1 MWNNNIMKWLESA
14 AIKWEIHRNINWFV
28 LKYRTRKEMEMSFIC
43 LQHYY
48 TIGIYLLVHIGVLIF
63 MSEVQGRFF
72 ILCYRRNVH
81 ESLEKETQNRFYQWK
96 VYFFSGSFCIS
107 TMTPGPFIS
116 CIGNII
122 LLDLH
127 MKGQYSLL
135 NKKGTFWNFKE
146 FQWRTELCDN
156 TWKTQFRHWIPTW
169 SNFFKIMTSLIC
181 SDVKGHA

>member
-1 MWNNNIMKWLESA
+1 
-14 AIKWEIHRNINWFV
+14 
-28 LKYRTRKEMEMSFIC
+28 MEMSFIC

-107 TMTPGPFIS
+107 TMTPRAFYFLYWKYHPFRFAHERPVLFPQQKKNIYFFIS
-116 CIGNII
+116 
-122 LLDLH
+122 
-127 MKGQYSLL
+127 K
-135 NKKGTFWNFKE
+135 NKNDDQIF
-146 FQWRTELCDN
+146 
-156 TWKTQFRHWIPTW
+156 
-169 SNFFKIMTSLIC
+169 
-181 SDVKGHA
+181 